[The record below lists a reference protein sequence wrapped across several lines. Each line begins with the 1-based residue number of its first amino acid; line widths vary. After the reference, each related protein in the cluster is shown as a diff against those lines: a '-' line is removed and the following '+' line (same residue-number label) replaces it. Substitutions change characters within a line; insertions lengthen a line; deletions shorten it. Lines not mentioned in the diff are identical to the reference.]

1 MSIHLKTEMQW
12 TNSFKKLIVIQ
23 EKLENLNS
31 SVDTNYFELVVYKS
45 FLWRKHQAR
54 GTNILGQKARKALKD
69 EWDHI
74 KRLLRAGLKGIL
86 LAKYRTV
93 CTSGRIMTVVNEGK
107 NPLGHSDVH

>member
-45 FLWRKHQAR
+45 FL
-54 GTNILGQKARKALKD
+54 
-69 EWDHI
+69 
-74 KRLLRAGLKGIL
+74 
-86 LAKYRTV
+86 
-93 CTSGRIMTVVNEGK
+93 
-107 NPLGHSDVH
+107 